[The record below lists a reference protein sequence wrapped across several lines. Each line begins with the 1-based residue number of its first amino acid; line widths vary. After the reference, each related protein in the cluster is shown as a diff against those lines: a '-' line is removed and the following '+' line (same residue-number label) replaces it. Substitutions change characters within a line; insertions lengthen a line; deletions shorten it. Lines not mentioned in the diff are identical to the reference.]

1 MGIDYMSIV
10 LLKTLNTSPT
20 LFGVFS
26 KLLVEGRVIVLIL
39 VLVLLDKPHQGG
51 KLPRDALEVELPL
64 VIESVNVLELDGHL
78 RDLVDDFLLG
88 RQVRAGIDHQ
98 DGAWENR
105 VL

>member
-1 MGIDYMSIV
+1 MGIENISIV

-20 LFGVFS
+20 LFGVLS

-51 KLPRDALEVELPL
+51 ELPRDALKVKLPL
-64 VIESVNVLELDGHL
+64 VIERVNVLELNGHL

-88 RQVRAGIDHQ
+88 RQVRARIDHQ
-98 DGAWENR
+98 DGAWENK